1 MPITSINPATGATL
15 AEYEEMDAQAVEARL
30 AGADRAF
37 LAWRDTGFAERE
49 VPMRTAARLLRER
62 RTVLARRMACEMGK
76 PVRDGIAEVD
86 KCALACE
93 YFAEHAQG
101 FLARESVAEGPPAC
115 YVEFRPLGVL
125 LAIMPWNFPFW
136 QVFRFAAP
144 ALMAGNAALLKHAS
158 NVSGCALDVE
168 QLLRDAGFPEQLF
181 STLLVPSGRIDALIA
196 DTRIRAVTLTGS
208 VEAGRAVARR
218 AGELLKKTV
227 LELGGSD
234 AYVILEDAELEAAA
248 AACARGRLVNSGQS
262 CIAAKRFVVIERVRA
277 RFEECLVEAMRAA
290 RVGDPLRED
299 TEVGPMARR
308 ELRDALHA
316 QVRAS
321 IGRGARCLVGGSIP
335 AGPGAFYPPTV
346 LTQVTRGMPAYE
358 EELFG
363 PVAAVIAAP
372 DEERAIAT
380 ANDSIY
386 GLGGGVFSRNFEHA
400 QRLVIRD
407 LEAGSV
413 CVNRTVQSD
422 PRLPF
427 GGVKASGYGREL
439 SHYGIKEFVNIKAVV
454 AAARP
459 PRTSGQPHS
468 E

>member
-1 MPITSINPATGATL
+1 MPISSIDPATGATL
-15 AEYEEMDAQAVEARL
+15 AEYEEMGAEAVEARL

-62 RTVLARRMACEMGK
+62 RVALSRRMAGEMGK
-76 PVRDGIAEVD
+76 PVRDGVAEVE

-101 FLARESVAEGPPAC
+101 FLARESIAEGPPAC
-115 YVEFRPLGVL
+115 YVEFRPLGVV
-125 LAIMPWNFPFW
+125 LAVMPWNFPFW

-144 ALMAGNAALLKHAS
+144 ALMAGNAAVLKHAS
-158 NVSGCALDVE
+158 NVSGCALDIE

-181 STLLVPSGRIDALIA
+181 GTLLVSSRRIDALIA
-196 DTRIRAVTLTGS
+196 DPRIRAVTLTGS

-234 AYVILEDAELEAAA
+234 AYVILADAEVEAAA

-262 CIAAKRFVVIERVRA
+262 CIAAKRFIVIERVRA
-277 RFEECLVEAMRAA
+277 RFEEALVEAMRAA

-299 TEVGPMARR
+299 TQIGPMARR
-308 ELRDALHA
+308 ELRDALHG
-316 QVRAS
+316 QVRTS
-321 IGRGARCLVGGSIP
+321 IERGARCLLGGSIP

-346 LTQVTRGMPAYE
+346 LTQVARGMPAYE
-358 EELFG
+358 EEMFG
-363 PVAAVIAAP
+363 PVAAVIATP
-372 DEERAIAT
+372 DEERAIAV
-380 ANDSIY
+380 ANDSIF
-386 GLGGGVFSRNFEHA
+386 GLGGGVFSGDYERA
-400 QRLVIRD
+400 QRLAIRD

-413 CVNRTVQSD
+413 CVNATVQSD

-439 SHYGIKEFVNIKAVV
+439 SRYGMREFVNIKAIV
-454 AAARP
+454 AAPRP
-459 PRTSGQPHS
+459 APAANTAHS